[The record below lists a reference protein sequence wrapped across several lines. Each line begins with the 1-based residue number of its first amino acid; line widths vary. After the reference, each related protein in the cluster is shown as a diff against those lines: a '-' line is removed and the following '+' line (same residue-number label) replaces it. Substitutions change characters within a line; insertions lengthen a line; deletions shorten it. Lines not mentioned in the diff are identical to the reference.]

1 MPAFT
6 YQAMDASGATLSG
19 TTQADSERQVRA
31 WLKKQSLIPLEVQA
45 IQEQKKS
52 FLQTEIWSSRI
63 LSQGQLTLLTR
74 QLAELVNAGLPLE
87 RALSA
92 LTQESERDKVRDL
105 LAGIRSE
112 VNAGA
117 PLAQALSMHP
127 KEFSLVYCASVSSGE
142 QSGHLGQVLERLAKD
157 LERANTLQAK
167 VFQALL
173 YPAVVS
179 VIAFFIVLF
188 LLGYV
193 VPQVTHVFES
203 SHQELPL
210 LTRIML
216 GVSGFVQHDWLY
228 VLILLFGAFWGFHE
242 AMKRPAFKESVDARL
257 LTTAVIGPLVRGYN
271 AARFA
276 NTLATL
282 VGAGVPIL
290 KALQASA
297 NTLSNSAMK
306 ADMLVAQDMVREG
319 ASLGL
324 ALGQGKKLPGLLPM
338 FARLGEQTGRLGPML
353 EKAAEQLS
361 SEVER
366 RALQLASLLEPLMIV
381 VMGSIVMLIVL
392 SVMLPIIELNQLV
405 K

>member
-19 TTQADSERQVRA
+19 VTQADSERQVRA
-31 WLKKQSLIPLEVQA
+31 WLKKQDLIPLEVQG
-45 IQEQKKS
+45 IHEQKKGL
-52 FLQTEIWSSRI
+52 LQTEIWSARA
-63 LSQGQLTLLTR
+63 LSPVQLTLLTR

-87 RALSA
+87 RALFS
-92 LTQESERDKVRDL
+92 LTQESDKEKVRDL

-117 PLAQALSMHP
+117 PLAQALSMHAR
-127 KEFSLVYCASVSSGE
+127 EFSATFIASVASGE
-142 QSGHLGQVLERLAKD
+142 QSGHLGEVLERLAKD
-157 LERANTLQAK
+157 LERAHTLQTK

-179 VIAFFIVLF
+179 VIALLIVLF

-193 VPQVTHVFES
+193 VPEVTHVFES
-203 SHQELPL
+203 SHQALPL

-216 GVSGFVQHDWLY
+216 DVSAFVQHDGLY
-228 VLILLFGAFWGFHE
+228 ALILMGVAGFGFHQ
-242 AMKRPAFKESVDARL
+242 AMKRPAFKLHIDARL
-257 LTTAVIGPLVRGYN
+257 LQASVIGPLVRGYN
-271 AARFA
+271 SARFA
-276 NTLATL
+276 NTLAML

-290 KALQASA
+290 KALQSSA

-324 ALGQGKKLPGLLPM
+324 ALAQGKKLPGLLPM

-361 SEVER
+361 SDVER

-381 VMGSIVMLIVL
+381 VMGTVVMLIVL

>member
-1 MPAFT
+1 MPAFN

-19 TTQADSERQVRA
+19 VTQADSERGVRL
-31 WLKKQSLIPLEVQA
+31 WLKKQNLIPLEIQA
-45 IQEQKKS
+45 INEQAKS
-52 FLQTEIWSSRI
+52 IWQTEVWSARV
-63 LSQGQLTLLTR
+63 LSQTQLTLLTR
-74 QLAELVNAGLPLE
+74 QIAELVNAGLPLE

-92 LTQESERDKVRDL
+92 LIQECEQERVRDL
-105 LAGIRSE
+105 IAGIRSE
-112 VNAGA
+112 VNAGS

-127 KEFSLVYCASVSSGE
+127 KEFSSTYCASIASGE
-142 QSGHLGQVLERLAKD
+142 QSGHLGTVLERLAKD
-157 LERANTLQAK
+157 LERANTLESK

-179 VIAFFIVLF
+179 VIALFIVLF

-203 SHQELPL
+203 SHQELPF

-216 GVSGFVQHDWLY
+216 VISRFVQQDWWY
-228 VLILLFGAFWGFHE
+228 VLILLACGFWGFRE
-242 AMKRPAFKESVDARL
+242 AMKKPAFKENFDARL
-257 LTTAVIGPLVRGYN
+257 LKAPLLGPLVRGYN

-297 NTLSNSAMK
+297 NTLSNSSMK
-306 ADMLVAQDMVREG
+306 ADMMVALDMVREG

-324 ALGQGKKLPGLLPM
+324 ALGQGQKLPGLLPM
-338 FARLGEQTGRLGPML
+338 FARLGEQTGRLGQML

-381 VMGSIVMLIVL
+381 IMGLMVMLIVL